1 MMNLKNKL
9 SLNKEKL
16 TLRTSNKQDPGSL
29 IIVATPIGN
38 MGDFSD
44 RAKITLENVDVVAA
58 EDTRNAKKL
67 ALLSNINLKKIVSY
81 NDNSSNNKKSQIMN
95 FLKSGMDVA
104 LISDA
109 GMPLI
114 SDPGYKLV
122 SECLKINIQ
131 VKNIPGPSSVLAS
144 LVVSGLP
151 TDKFFFAGFP
161 PKKKTIR
168 RSFLISSSKI
178 PSTTIWFESPKRLIK
193 LLKEIKEIFGN
204 RNAVVTRE
212 LTKLHEE
219 IIRDRIEDI
228 IHKLSDRE
236 NIKGEVVLVVSPP
249 ENYEE
254 KTLDSKL
261 LKEIEQLL
269 KLETFR
275 NTVDMVVAK
284 TGISRNLIY
293 KECLTIK
300 KNLINKTLK
309 LK

>member
-1 MMNLKNKL
+1 MNLKNQF

-44 RAKITLENVDVVAA
+44 RAKISLAEVDIVAA

-67 ALLSNINLKKIVSY
+67 ALLSNITLKKIISY
-81 NDNSSNNKKSQIMN
+81 NDNSSNSKKTKILN

-114 SDPGYKLV
+114 SDPGFKLV
-122 SECLKINIQ
+122 SECLKTNIK
-131 VKNIPGPSSVLAS
+131 VKNIPGPSSVLSS

-151 TDKFFFAGFP
+151 SDKFFFAGFP
-161 PKKKTIR
+161 PKNNSSR

-204 RNAVVTRE
+204 RNVVITRE

-219 IIRDRIEDI
+219 IIRDTIKNI
-228 IHKLSDRE
+228 IHKLSDRPS
-236 NIKGEVVLVVSPP
+236 IKGEVVILIAPP
-249 ENYEE
+249 ETHKE
-254 KTLDSKL
+254 KKLDDNDLNEIERL
-261 LKEIEQLL
+261 LKI
-269 KLETFR
+269 ETFR
-275 NTVDMVVAK
+275 NTVDMIVAK
-284 TGISRNLIY
+284 TGLSRNLVY
-293 KECLTIK
+293 KECLAIK
-300 KNLINKTLK
+300 NNLINKTLK
-309 LK
+309 LE